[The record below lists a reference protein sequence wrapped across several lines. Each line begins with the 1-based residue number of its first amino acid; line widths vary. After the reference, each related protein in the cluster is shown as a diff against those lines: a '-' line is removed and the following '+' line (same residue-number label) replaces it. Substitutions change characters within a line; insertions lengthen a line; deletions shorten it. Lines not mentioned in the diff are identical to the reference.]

1 MPTVIDQAFDDL
13 AHSLRVLLEANY
25 RAHGGGLLQV
35 DRAEAVGN
43 IEAALAGVLN
53 AFHSLYDAI
62 GVQFSNRPIDWY
74 ANGPLATMLALRNAR
89 HHNKA
94 NKIRTLYNFHARES
108 ADPGR
113 MMNYVLIDFPATEEG
128 GDTFDVFLSWLD
140 FKRFLSMPKNENR
153 LSAETCDLIKEYL
166 GSSKFQSYARY
177 YKLSEKMVFFN
188 VVPLIV
194 NAAASITPLIKED
207 IKPLSIESETFLN
220 LFADIG
226 HADTTQP
233 EVVCGPIALIN

>member
-1 MPTVIDQAFDDL
+1 MSTIVDHAFDDL

-25 RAHGGGLLQV
+25 RAHGGGLLQI

-43 IEAALAGVLN
+43 IETALGAVLN

-62 GVQFSNRPIDWY
+62 GIQFSNRPIDWY

-94 NKIRTLYNFHARES
+94 NKIRTLYNFHAREF
-108 ADPGR
+108 ADPRR
-113 MMNYVLIDFPATEEG
+113 MTNYVLIDFPATEEG
-128 GDTFDVFLSWLD
+128 GDTFDVYLSWFD
-140 FKRFLSMPKNENR
+140 FKQLLSMPKSVNR

-166 GSSKFQSYARY
+166 GSSKFHSYARHY
-177 YKLSEKMVFFN
+177 DLTEKHVFFN

-194 NAAASITPLIKED
+194 NAAATITPLIKD
-207 IKPLSIESETFLN
+207 HITPLSMESDTFSI
-220 LFADIG
+220 LFADLG
-226 HADTTQP
+226 HADTHHP